1 MDGYTDLGLRRFEE
15 IVPIK
20 KKDKIVRLSVLPIVT
35 ALFLACTF
43 MVPLAGSASPNPS
56 RDRVAISKLT
66 LHKMNGTVERWE
78 QITDKDYSVVVFLG
92 TECPLAKLYLPR
104 LAEIAEQYG
113 DIAQIVGID
122 SNTQDTLEEIRT
134 YALENEISFQMLKD
148 LGGHFAT
155 ALHAERTPEVFIL
168 DRTGT
173 ILYWGR
179 IDDQY
184 GVGYARASAKQQFL
198 KQALEELRG
207 GQSISIPQTTPIGC
221 FIGRAHKALE
231 DAGVTYH
238 NTVAAIMKKHC
249 VECHQDGEIA
259 PFSLTNYDNVSAWAD
274 TVGEVIE
281 QGRMPPWHAN
291 PEYGSFANARRM
303 SEEEKKNIALW
314 IDQGC
319 PRGEQDPAPTVSPL
333 INHPPVRSNQSFD
346 QIIPMRSDPFSVPA
360 EGTVE
365 YQYFVVDP
373 EFKEDR
379 WVSSAEVL
387 PGNREVVH
395 HAIVFISA
403 PNQDSL
409 NNSGW
414 LSAYVPG
421 QRVAPLA
428 EGQARKI
435 PAGSRLIFQM
445 HYTPNGGLTSDKTKV
460 GLTFTE
466 EENVREEVVTLITA
480 NRHFKI
486 PPEAPN
492 HQVISK
498 LTEFPP
504 QAQLTALVPH
514 MHLRGKSF
522 RIIHQDNL
530 GEEEILLDVP
540 QYDFNWQ
547 HVYRLNQPIP
557 LDDAEQIRCIAHFDN
572 SKDNIVN
579 PDPTATVRWGDQSWE
594 EMMIAF
600 FEVTI
605 PRRNELPEN
614 KDPSFSQRVQTR
626 AERWMRRRVSNGDW
640 QIQPTEVSDSVRRFA
655 FSGLDRNTDSVI
667 DMEEAKLHIAE
678 IFAETQRKNELQK
691 TLDQLK

>member
-1 MDGYTDLGLRRFEE
+1 
-15 IVPIK
+15 
-20 KKDKIVRLSVLPIVT
+20 VRSSVSPSVTASVLV
-35 ALFLACTF
+35 CTLL
-43 MVPLAGSASPNPS
+43 VQLAGSAPPNPS
-56 RDRVAISKLT
+56 RDPGSISQLSLRKVDGAI
-66 LHKMNGTVERWE
+66 ERWE
-78 QITDKDYSVVVFLG
+78 QIRDKDYSVVVFLG

-104 LAEIAEQYG
+104 LTEIAEQYG

-122 SNTQDTLEEIRT
+122 SNTQDTLDEIRT
-134 YALENEISFQMLKD
+134 YALENRISFQMLKD
-148 LGGHFAT
+148 SGGQFAT
-155 ALHAERTPEVFIL
+155 ALEAERTPEAFIL
-168 DRTGT
+168 NRTGT
-173 ILYWGR
+173 ILYRGR

-184 GVGYARASAKQQFL
+184 GVGYARESAKKQYL

-221 FIGRAHKALE
+221 FIGRDHKALK

-238 NTVAAIMKKHC
+238 NTVASIMKKHC
-249 VECHQDGEIA
+249 VECHRDGEIA
-259 PFSLTNYDNVSAWAD
+259 PFSLTNYDDVSAWAE

-291 PEYGSFANARRM
+291 PVYGSFANARSM
-303 SEEEKKNIALW
+303 SEKEKRNIALW

-319 PRGEQDPAPTVSPL
+319 PCGEQEHAATNSLPISGPT
-333 INHPPVRSNQSFD
+333 VRSNPGFD

-403 PNQDSL
+403 PDQNSL

-414 LSAYVPG
+414 LAAYVPG
-421 QRVAPLA
+421 QRAATLA

-445 HYTPNGGLTSDKTKV
+445 HYTPNGGLTSDKTKL

-466 EENVREEVVTLITA
+466 DKNVRQEVITLITA

-486 PPEAPN
+486 PPGTSS
-492 HQVISK
+492 HQVVST

-504 QAQLTALVPH
+504 QAALTALVPH

-522 RIIHQDNL
+522 RIIHQDNR

-557 LDDAEQIRCIAHFDN
+557 LDKADRIRCIAHFDN

-579 PDPTATVRWGDQSWE
+579 PDPTVTVRWGDQSWE

-626 AERWMRRRVSNGDW
+626 AERWMRRRDSNGDW

>member
-1 MDGYTDLGLRRFEE
+1 
-15 IVPIK
+15 V
-20 KKDKIVRLSVLPIVT
+20 
-35 ALFLACTF
+35 
-43 MVPLAGSASPNPS
+43 
-56 RDRVAISKLT
+56 
-66 LHKMNGTVERWE
+66 NGTVARWE

-104 LAEIAEQYG
+104 LAEITEQYG

-122 SNTQDTLEEIRT
+122 SNTQDTLDEIRT
-134 YALENEISFQMLKD
+134 YALENQIPFQILKD
-148 LGGHFAT
+148 PAGEFAT
-155 ALHAERTPEVFIL
+155 ALHAERTPEAFIL
-168 DRTGT
+168 DQTGA
-173 ILYWGR
+173 ILYRGR

-184 GVGYARASAKQQFL
+184 GVGYARENAEQQFL

-221 FIGRAHKALE
+221 FIGRAHKASE
-231 DAGVTYH
+231 HTGVTYH
-238 NTVAAIMKKHC
+238 NTVSTIMKKHC

-259 PFSLTNYDNVSAWAD
+259 PFSLTHYDDVSAWAD

-281 QGRMPPWHAN
+281 QGRMPPWHAS

-303 SEEEKKNIALW
+303 TEKEKRNIARW
-314 IDQGC
+314 IAEGC
-319 PRGEQDPAPTVSPL
+319 PRGEQNPAPTVSPV
-333 INHPPVRSNQSFD
+333 INNPTIHRDQSFD

-365 YQYFVVDP
+365 YQYFVIDP
-373 EFKEDR
+373 EFHEDR

-403 PNQDSL
+403 PDQDSL

-414 LSAYVPG
+414 LAAYVPG

-435 PAGSRLIFQM
+435 PAGSRLVFQM
-445 HYTPNGGLTSDKTKV
+445 HYTPNGALTSDKTKV
-460 GLTFTE
+460 GLVFTE
-466 EENVREEVVTLITA
+466 EENVQEEVITLITA

-486 PPEAPN
+486 PPGAPN
-492 HQVISK
+492 HQVVSR

-522 RIIHQDNL
+522 RIIYQDNL

-557 LDDAEQIRCIAHFDN
+557 LDEAQQIRCIAHFNN
-572 SKDNIVN
+572 SEGNIVN
-579 PDPTATVRWGDQSWE
+579 PDPTDTVCWGDQSWE

-605 PRRNELPEN
+605 PRQGELTQNE
-614 KDPSFSQRVQTR
+614 DPSLSQKVQARAEHWMSQRD
-626 AERWMRRRVSNGDW
+626 SNGDLK
-640 QIQPTEVSDSVRRFA
+640 IQPTEVSDSVRRFA
-655 FSGLDRNTDSVI
+655 FARLDRNADSVI
-667 DMEEAKLHIAE
+667 DLEETKLHIAE
-678 IFAETQRKNELQK
+678 ILAEKERKDELQK